1 MGRVVEANR
10 PAAEQ
15 SPPNEFS
22 VMDAKPIVTYAGDKN
37 LFSSLE
43 GLLVQRIPQEA
54 TEWKRSYGRP
64 VKSVFTEAI
73 FAPFNR
79 SQLPKDGDWHLIGL
93 PIFHTYWT
101 ECVDVDIYKTS
112 VREDIDLWLKTLQKF
127 GIEDWLIVQVETYD
141 IKRSNKLL
149 PRTTVLDKIR
159 SDFASKHP
167 DRCISVI
174 NPIRSESKS
183 AETWRGLLSRIRVL
197 LLQAYDSTLVRFEE
211 TIRKQR
217 ERRIEPGW
225 SFCKY
230 FLLQEELAFVLEM
243 LGLFEEALVQYDE
256 LDALFTQFVLN
267 YSVGETP
274 NWLSTF
280 QGPLES
286 WPGLQLT
293 HKVNQ
298 EQRLLIQNSKASL
311 LQFRSYLFSRQSA
324 MLLLTLQPWEIAKR
338 TLPFLHNCIAE
349 LRILEVTCPPGSVA
363 CWIFLGCLEVLRTC
377 EQFNDS
383 TQVQKYSRFTAS
395 LWAYA
400 SEKLKELGELC
411 GLLPGMQPTSEQLH
425 LVVGLSAG
433 MGDVPLSNEP
443 TPTDQ
448 LKEAL
453 SSNVAFKKHYLEFA
467 ELAMGTFKHINR
479 VRLAR
484 VIGRDLAAFHQRLGD
499 YQTASLFLDAALRM
513 LEVEGWRSLAVETR
527 QELVLC
533 YHHTEDKEKYVKTCA
548 SLACSHELDVEKRMH
563 YLNQMVEVLSSITS
577 GLPLVTQFTEAF
589 EFLSVEVKKE
599 KQNFVVGGNVE
610 VVVELQCLLPRS
622 MPLKQASLSIEK
634 ISKEEARNEFADKK
648 NTNVSSSLPQ
658 PEEQLALKQC
668 LSNRSPDNPLLSRI
682 TMNQCLD
689 YQQDQ
694 SLKAAWASCRDSRYF
709 LRQVSQRADS
719 QGNHRTATASLQTD
733 FSLSA
738 STENITLEPG
748 KNSLSL
754 QVKVTEPGKFQFGQ
768 MSIKMC
774 EGHLEFL
781 SNVLRCAVG
790 FEVTSEHPTVSV
802 HPFAADLLA
811 GLVQEVT
818 LVVNTGSQWVGKGSK
833 LTLRPSEGLQVQLAA
848 SGSSQFMSRLEV
860 SLPETEPFQTIQ
872 YSLQVFAA
880 LGSQRDNSVLEHKVD
895 IDCPWSNEAQTA
907 VLQFHPP
914 FFSSLRLHTSHCRKF
929 AQVLVTGLTKSF
941 LQVTNMDLT
950 LVGDCSS
957 VQLLPLNPKAGQPLM
972 IRQGF
977 NVMLL
982 WELEV
987 AKQKEE
993 DSGNSPV
1000 QAVFTMSYQP
1010 ILKSETSERI
1020 YKCSFD
1026 INDYRTLIVVSA
1038 KVEPSKGSEFCR
1050 ASTMCHLHLTVE
1062 RVSEN
1067 LHSSLMY
1074 EVLVDQTMWAV
1085 CGRTTGVVT
1094 LDESHKQTIQLDVM
1108 PLISGYLPVP
1118 QVRLSKYIP
1127 ADQKPLG
1134 KGKKLLHCTLVES
1147 PSAQGRYLTTARPC
1161 RCTCFPPL
1169 HLGRLP
1175 DPCYCPNLCQN
1186 DSSAVI

>member
-1 MGRVVEANR
+1 MGRVVEAGR
-10 PAAEQ
+10 RAPEQ
-15 SPPNEFS
+15 APPNEFS
-22 VMDAKPIVTYAGDKN
+22 VMDAKPIVTYAGDKT

-43 GLLVQRIPQEA
+43 ALLVQRIPQEA

-64 VKSVFTEAI
+64 VKSVFTEAE
-73 FAPFNR
+73 FSPFDR
-79 SQLPKDGDWHLIGL
+79 SQLPKEGDWHLIGL

-127 GIEDWLIVQVETYD
+127 GIDDWLIVQVETYD

-197 LLQAYDSTLVRFEE
+197 LLQAYDTTLVRFEE

-274 NWLSTF
+274 NWLGSF

-298 EQRLLIQNSKASL
+298 EQRLLIQDSQASL
-311 LQFRSYLFSRQSA
+311 LQFRSYLFARQSA

-363 CWIFLGCLEVLRTC
+363 CWVFLGCLEVLRTC

-400 SEKLKELGELC
+400 SDKLKELGELC

-433 MGDVPLSNEP
+433 MGDVPLSDEP

-453 SSNVAFKKHYLEFA
+453 SSNEAFKKHYLEFA

-527 QELVLC
+527 QELVVC
-533 YHHTEDKEKYVKTCA
+533 YRHTDDKEKYVKTCA
-548 SLACSHELDVEKRMH
+548 SLACSHELDVERRMY
-563 YLNQMVEVLSSITS
+563 YLNQMVEVLSSITT
-577 GLPLVTQFTEAF
+577 GLPLVTQFSEAF
-589 EFLSVEVKKE
+589 ELLSVEVKTD
-599 KQNFVVGGNVE
+599 KQKLVVGGIVE
-610 VVVELQCLLPRS
+610 IVVELQSLLPRS
-622 MPLKQASLSIEK
+622 MPLKQAALSLEK
-634 ISKEEARNEFADKK
+634 ISKMEPPSETADKK
-648 NTNVSSSLPQ
+648 HSNSSSSLPQ
-658 PEEQLALKQC
+658 TEEPLFLKRSC
-668 LSNRSPDNPLLSRI
+668 LINKSPNNPLLSRI
-682 TMNQCLD
+682 SMSQCLD

-694 SLKAAWASCRDSRYF
+694 SLKAAWATCRDSRYF
-709 LRQVSQRADS
+709 LRRADS
-719 QGNHRTATASLQTD
+719 QGNHRNITTSLQTD
-733 FSLSA
+733 FSLCA
-738 STENITLEPG
+738 STDNNMLEPG
-748 KNSLSL
+748 KNTLVL
-754 QVKVTEPGKFQFGQ
+754 QAKVTEPGKFQFGQ
-768 MSIKMC
+768 MSIKLC

-781 SNVLRCAVG
+781 SNVLHCGVG
-790 FEVTSEHPTVSV
+790 FEVTSEPPTVSLQ
-802 HPFAADLLA
+802 ALTSDLLA
-811 GLVQEVT
+811 GIDQEVT
-818 LVVNTGSQWVGKGSK
+818 LIVNTGSHWIKKDSK
-833 LTLRPSEGLQVQLAA
+833 LILRPTEGLQAQLTDDDECLL
-848 SGSSQFMSRLEV
+848 SKLEV
-860 SLPETEPFQTIQ
+860 ALPETGPFQTTQ
-872 YSLQVFAA
+872 YPLRVLAR
-880 LGSQRDNSVLEHKVD
+880 LGSQKDNSVLEHKVD
-895 IDCPWSNEAQTA
+895 IDCPWSAEAQPA

-914 FFSSLRLHTSHCRKF
+914 FCTSLRLHTSHRRKF

-941 LQVTNMDLT
+941 LQVTKPELR
-950 LVGDCSS
+950 LEGDCSS
-957 VQLLPLNPKAGQPLM
+957 VRLLPLNPTAGQPLM

-977 NVMLL
+977 NIVLL

-987 AKQKEE
+987 AKQEE
-993 DSGNSPV
+993 EETGDSPI
-1000 QAVFTMSYQP
+1000 QAVFTMFYLPVTDSHSQERLYQ
-1010 ILKSETSERI
+1010 
-1020 YKCSFD
+1020 CSFD
-1026 INDYRTLIVVSA
+1026 INDYRTLIIESA

-1062 RVSEN
+1062 RVSESVR
-1067 LHSSLMY
+1067 SSLMY

-1118 QVRLSKYIP
+1118 HVRLSRYIP

-1134 KGKKLLHCTLVES
+1134 KAASLHPRREPFSPGQVFNNSKALQVHVL
-1147 PSAQGRYLTTARPC
+1147 PSA
-1161 RCTCFPPL
+1161 PP
-1169 HLGRLP
+1169 GESGGP
-1175 DPCYCPNLCQN
+1175 
-1186 DSSAVI
+1186 